1 MAKYLMQVS
10 YTSDAWA
17 AQIKNPQNRI
27 EAVRPVFEGLGGKI
41 EEAYY
46 AFGEY
51 DAVIIAEFPNNVSAA
66 ALSLAITA
74 GGAASIKTT
83 PLMTIDE
90 SLEALKLAGGASY
103 QPPSA

>member
-1 MAKYLMQVS
+1 M
-10 YTSDAWA
+10 
-17 AQIKNPQNRI
+17 
-27 EAVRPVFEGLGGKI
+27 FEGLGGKI

-66 ALSLAITA
+66 ALSLALNA
-74 GGAASIKTT
+74 GGAAAIKTT

-90 SLEALKLAGGASY
+90 GLEAIKLAGGASY